1 MIMGDKLLLFF
12 VFYFWDF
19 FMEFVIFG
27 SFFFGIGEDGEFGNG
42 EDECC
47 NKDDMNFVYF
57 NYLGCM
63 FVLYVG
69 DIFLYYL

>member
-1 MIMGDKLLLFF
+1 
-12 VFYFWDF
+12 
-19 FMEFVIFG
+19 MEFVIFG
-27 SFFFGIGEDGEFGNG
+27 SFFFG
-42 EDECC
+42 